1 MKKILSLAIILCCAA
16 GFAISQNAQATTIY
30 NGKLLFVKTIPT
42 NEYTVVGKTKVS
54 NSNKDEAAAGMDPSG
69 IKEVIIAIDKS
80 IKKETKGKQVAFDAV
95 IVHSPNK
102 IELIKFKSGTLAENA
117 GCNIISKD
125 YKKKCGKKDIF
136 FLTKPAFA
144 YTEVKEI
151 EVKNFTGLG
160 QMKMGKDDIDNF
172 FNKLYERSC
181 KEADDGVDFDAI
193 MMVDDNVAVKGY
205 FEAKTLKL
213 IKYK

>member
-1 MKKILSLAIILCCAA
+1 MKKLVCSLIVICFMFGAA
-16 GFAISQNAQATTIY
+16 QAQNAQASTIY

-42 NEYTVVGKTKVS
+42 SEYMVVGKTKVS
-54 NSNKDEAAAGMDPSG
+54 NSKKDEAAAGMDPSG
-69 IKEVIIAIDKS
+69 IKEVIVAVDKS

-95 IVHSPNK
+95 IIHSPNK
-102 IELIKFKSGTLAENA
+102 IELIKFKTGTLAENA
-117 GCNIISKD
+117 GCSIISKE
-125 YKKKCGKKDIF
+125 YKKKCGKKDIY
-136 FLTKPAFA
+136 FLSKPTFA

-181 KEADDGVDFDAI
+181 KEADDGVDFDGI
-193 MMVDDNVAVKGY
+193 MMVDDNVAVRGY